1 MVYYT
6 AAALLGLAGLA
17 SAGVH
22 HKHAALH
29 KKGVEN
35 APEPYGAPVK
45 YVTPIPAAPAS
56 PNATSCGCT
65 TYTTTWY
72 GPPTLVP
79 VPPPASNTTSTS
91 ASYSTASVPSI
102 PVTTYSVSTTSET
115 PKPTTPAAP
124 ETPKSPVQP
133 PAPQPPA
140 PHPPAPQSYG
150 GGSSTHAGGDVN
162 HDGTD
167 DSAYGVGTITP
178 NGNQWAMTYTPYAE
192 NGGCKSADEVNQDI
206 GSIKQK
212 GFTTVRI
219 YATDCSGLI
228 NVGNACKQHGMK
240 LIAGIFIDASGLGK
254 AHEQLNDIANWG
266 KQGNW
271 NLVEMVVAGNEAVFQ
286 GAVSAP
292 DLAGFIADVKSTLK
306 SAGYGGPVTTTEPL
320 NIIQANA
327 GTLCPAVDVVAANIH
342 PFFNGGFGAS
352 EAGDFVVSQ
361 MADLEKACGGNKPA
375 YNLETGWPSGGQ
387 PNGKAVPG
395 VAEQKA
401 AIDSIVAK
409 AGSKS
414 AIFSFSNDKWKAPG
428 QYGVE
433 QNFGCSSLFS

>member
-1 MVYYT
+1 MGYYT
-6 AAALLGLAGLA
+6 AAALLGLAA
-17 SAGVH
+17 SASAAVH
-22 HKHAALH
+22 HHNHAALH
-29 KKGVEN
+29 KKGVEHG
-35 APEPYGAPVK
+35 PEPYGPPVQ
-45 YVTPIPAAPAS
+45 YVTPIPVAS
-56 PNATSCGCT
+56 ALTPNATSCGCT

-72 GPPTLVP
+72 GPPTLGP
-79 VPPPASNTTSTS
+79 EPPPASNTSTSTS
-91 ASYSTASVPSI
+91 YPSASVPSI
-102 PVTTYSVSTTSET
+102 PATTYSVSTTTTEA

-124 ETPKSPVQP
+124 ETPKSPEQP
-133 PAPQPPA
+133 AAPQP
-140 PHPPAPQSYG
+140 HAPQSYG
-150 GGSSTHAGGDVN
+150 GSSNKGGVDVN

-192 NGGCKSADEVNQDI
+192 SGGCKSADEVNQDI

-240 LIAGIFIDASGLGK
+240 LLAGIFIDASGLGK

-271 NLVEMVVAGNEAVFQ
+271 NLVQMVVAGNEAVFQ
-286 GAVSAP
+286 GAVSAS
-292 DLAGFIADVKSTLK
+292 DLAGFIGEAKSTLK

-327 GTLCPAVDVVAANIH
+327 GTLCPVVDIVAANIH
-342 PFFNGGFGAS
+342 PFFNGGFAAS
-352 EAGDFVVSQ
+352 EAGDFVAGQ
-361 MADLEKACGGNKPA
+361 IAELEKTCGGNKPT

-409 AGSKS
+409 VGSKS

-433 QNFGCSSLFS
+433 QNFGCSHLFS

>member
-6 AAALLGLAGLA
+6 AAALLGLAVSA

-22 HKHAALH
+22 HNHAALH
-29 KKGVEN
+29 KKGVEH
-35 APEPYGAPVK
+35 APEPYGAAVK
-45 YVTPIPAAPAS
+45 YVTPVPLATAS

-72 GPPTLVP
+72 GPPTLGP
-79 VPPPASNTTSTS
+79 GPPPPASNTSTS
-91 ASYSTASVPSI
+91 ASYPSASVPSI
-102 PVTTYSVSTTSET
+102 PVTTYSVSTSEASA
-115 PKPTTPAAP
+115 PTTPAAP
-124 ETPKSPVQP
+124 ETPKSPEMP
-133 PAPQPPA
+133 PAAPQPYG
-140 PHPPAPQSYG
+140 PQSYG
-150 GGSSTHAGGDVN
+150 GSSNQGGGDVN

-192 NGGCKSADEVNQDI
+192 NGGCQSADQVNQDI

-286 GAVSAP
+286 GAVSAS
-292 DLAGFIADVKSTLK
+292 DLAGFMGDVKSTLK
-306 SAGYGGPVTTTEPL
+306 SAGYSGPVTTTEPL

-327 GTLCPAVDVVAANIH
+327 GTLCPAMDVVAANIH
-342 PFFNGGFGAS
+342 PFFNGGFAAS
-352 EAGDFVVSQ
+352 EAGDFVASQ

-409 AGSKS
+409 VGSKS